1 MVGYTDDMEKLMDGN
16 RGLKSRMPYTIEFPN
31 FTRGQLFEIYKS
43 MAADKFKIADDL
55 YPAAKAYFEGLS
67 DEVLNSKNFSN
78 ARFVRNL
85 FERTWAKAAMRCQLE
100 GQKSVALCASD
111 FTNAASEK
119 DFAFQIEKKIKLG
132 F

>member
-1 MVGYTDDMEKLMDGN
+1 
-16 RGLKSRMPYTIEFPN
+16 
-31 FTRGQLFEIYKS
+31 
-43 MAADKFKIADDL
+43 MASGKFKTADDL
-55 YPAAKAYFEGLS
+55 YPTVKTYFEGLS